1 MKAWT
6 LTAFYLSKDI
16 WSRWCETPGALAA
29 RLLVAGLLA
38 GLLLLTGALLR
49 LGERNL
55 EARLAGMGG
64 RTLLLNE
71 AVSAGTD
78 QAPPL
83 GRTLAALAAN
93 AELVALRQ
101 LPVTARDGAGRD
113 CLVLVYGEESL
124 PALAPWLAVQP
135 GADGHLFTAQLPAG
149 LPVRLEVDGT
159 DVAAS
164 TLPAPEWLLRFT
176 GGRAALLLPA
186 ARAGDWL
193 ELGHF
198 ETVQLTLRET
208 GGPEIRRLAAA
219 LRSLLFLDGRST
231 AQLQSPERLLDELDA
246 LQLLQARLRHGSG
259 LAAGLLA
266 ALVFGSIAVLEYR
279 QNRFTLALLRSLGA
293 PAPLLLLRYAAE
305 AALIAVAAV
314 LLARGLA
321 AGLHAPLF
329 GQAGFPAALL
339 DRTTLDPYA
348 WAEVWRSGRWLL
360 LGGVLGVLP
369 VAFALRQPVGR
380 VLQ

>member
-16 WSRWCETPGALAA
+16 WSRWCEIPGALAA

-38 GLLLLTGALLR
+38 GLLLLTGALLQ
-49 LGERNL
+49 LGERHL
-55 EARLAGMGG
+55 ETRLAGMGG

-71 AVSAGTD
+71 AVSAGLN
-78 QAPPL
+78 QPPL
-83 GRTLAALAAN
+83 GRTLAALGAN
-93 AELVALRQ
+93 ADLLALRQ

-135 GADGHLFTAQLPAG
+135 GADSHLFTAQLPVG

-159 DVAAS
+159 DVAAI

-208 GGPEIRRLAAA
+208 GGPEMRRLAAA
-219 LRSLLFLDGRST
+219 LRGLLFLDGRTT

-246 LQLLQARLRHGSG
+246 LQRMQTRLRHGSG

-305 AALIAVAAV
+305 AALIAGAAV

-329 GQAGFPAALL
+329 SQAGFPAALL
-339 DRTTLDPYA
+339 DRAALDPYG
-348 WAEVWRSGRWLL
+348 WPEVWRNGRWLL